1 MNYSST
7 SYRIFTICNTVFI
20 ALLAVICVMPLIHI
34 LAVSFSGRAA
44 AEANLVTFWPIDFN
58 LEGYAKTLD
67 NKYFMHSI
75 WTSVVRVVLG
85 TITSMVL
92 ILPAAYALS
101 KEETS
106 FKGRTLWAWFFV
118 FTMLFHGGLIPTYIL
133 VKSVGLINSIW
144 SLVLPNAVNVFNMI
158 LMLNFFRTSV
168 PKSLEEAAFIDG
180 AGHFKTLS
188 LIYLPISLPSLATI
202 SLFTIVSHWN
212 AWFDGLIY
220 MTDKSNYPM
229 STLLQTIIVQLDLS
243 SISSVEDL
251 AALSNRT
258 VKSAQVFIATIPI
271 VMIYPFLQ
279 RYFVKGI
286 VLGSVK
292 E

>member
-1 MNYSST
+1 MNYKST
-7 SYRIFTICNTVFI
+7 SYRLFTICNTTFI
-20 ALLAVICVMPLIHI
+20 AVLALICVMPLLHI

-44 AEANLVTFWPIDFN
+44 AEANLVMFWPIDFN
-58 LEGYAKTLD
+58 WEGYAKTLD
-67 NKYFMHSI
+67 NTFFMKSI
-75 WTSVVRVVLG
+75 WTSIVRVVLG
-85 TITSMVL
+85 TAVSMAL

-106 FKGRTLWAWFFV
+106 FKGRTIWAWYFV
-118 FTMLFHGGLIPTYIL
+118 FTMLFHGGLVPTYIL

-144 SLVLPNAVNVFNMI
+144 SLVLPNAVSVFNMI
-158 LMLNFFRTSV
+158 LMLNFFRTAV
-168 PKSLEEAAFIDG
+168 PKSLEEASFIDG
-180 AGHFKTLS
+180 AGHFKTL
-188 LIYLPISLPSLATI
+188 LWVYLPISLPSLATI

-229 STLLQTIIVQLDLS
+229 STLLQTIVVQLDWS
-243 SISSVEDL
+243 SISSAEDL
-251 AALSNRT
+251 EALSNRT

-271 VMIYPFLQ
+271 VVIYPFLQ